1 MRTTLLS
8 VFTALGAAS
17 FAHADQRG
25 LRVVTEPA
33 GTFLVADDSQSGGPG
48 PAQRGTIRWTY
59 SHPDSIP
66 QTLAFSTLPGN
77 LWVGQDLNAQRT
89 QRFLLA
95 GDGTP
100 AVEFDGVPGGIIA
113 VHAADD
119 ADVAAVI
126 TGTTNNFTL
135 TAYDSSAEALL
146 WSFPF
151 DARFTGAGYA
161 AVKVSRDGSRV
172 CAIVYDSVATFSDL
186 HIFDAVTGEVLNHWT
201 VNAFANVIDLNDD
214 GSLCMVTEGPRGRLI
229 DTASGTQV
237 FVASVSGAGGYNR
250 VSGNSQTLVFGG
262 FNMRVYVKSDSSYAF
277 KFQVSQANTWFGWG
291 LGVSRDGNT
300 VAVMSH
306 DYGAAYL
313 KTSTRVYD
321 VPSATLLGQYDTEG
335 TGTYQD
341 AISGCAV
348 SDDGARFA
356 VSSWGTQDNAHP
368 ELMIFDRACQL
379 VGSIDTPGSVFSL
392 DVSPDGS
399 LVASGSKAVHANVFG
414 RGGDTNL
421 YEVGAP
427 CNPCDMNCDG
437 SINAQDIQPFREMLQ
452 GGGSQCAPCTG
463 DTNNDGSIN
472 ALDIQPFRDCL
483 LNP

>member
-1 MRTTLLS
+1 MRSTLLTCA
-8 VFTALGAAS
+8 VLAACP
-17 FAHADQRG
+17 ATLADQSG
-25 LRVVTEPA
+25 LRVVTDSSGA
-33 GTFLVADDSQSGGPG
+33 YIVRDDSRSGPPG
-48 PAQRGTIRWTY
+48 AAQRSGILWTY

-89 QRFLLA
+89 QQFVLA

-100 AVEFDGVPGGIIA
+100 AREFSGVPGGIIA

-119 ADVAAVI
+119 ADIAAVI
-126 TGTTNNFTL
+126 AGVTNAFTVK
-135 TAYDSSAEALL
+135 AYSSASADPL
-146 WSFPF
+146 WTVPV
-151 DARFTGAGYA
+151 DARFTGSGYN
-161 AVKVSRDGSRV
+161 AVKVSRDGTRV
-172 CAIVYDSVATFSDL
+172 CAIFYDSVATFSDL
-186 HIFDAVTGEVLNHWT
+186 HIIDAASGAVLNHWT
-201 VNAFANVIDLNDD
+201 INAFANVIDLNDD
-214 GSLCMVTEGPRGRLI
+214 GSLCLVTEGPRGRVI
-229 DTASGTQV
+229 DTAAATQT

-250 VSGNSQTLVFGG
+250 ISGNSQTLALGG
-262 FNMRVYVKSDSSYAF
+262 FNMRVYVKSGDSYIF
-277 KFQVSQANTWFGWG
+277 KFQVAQANTWFGWG

-313 KTSTRVYD
+313 KTTTRVYD
-321 VPSATLLGQYDTEG
+321 VPTSTLLGSYNTEG
-335 TGTYQD
+335 TGSYQD

-348 SDDGARFA
+348 SDDGSHFA
-356 VSSWGTQDNAHP
+356 VSSWGSQDNAHP
-368 ELMIFDRACQL
+368 EVMIFDRACQL
-379 VGSIDTPGSVFSL
+379 IGSIDTPGSVFSV
-392 DVSPDGS
+392 DVSPDGK

-421 YEVGAP
+421 YEVAVP

-452 GGGSQCAPCTG
+452 GGGSPCAPCTG
-463 DTNNDGSIN
+463 DTNADGSVN
-472 ALDIQPFRDCL
+472 AQDIQPFRDCL